1 MSMKPRAKS
10 TDALLPLGGL
20 ADERVLNLSDG
31 PLADGLLADG
41 LLDLLPVG
49 VWVCDR
55 LGVVVRVN
63 RVAAG
68 LWGNSSEPGE
78 PFALFDGALPL
89 FRPDMTPLPPAESP
103 MTQVLATGRG
113 VRGVDAVVE
122 KADGSRVALSIDVD
136 PIKDATG
143 CMTGAIG
150 VVRERPAPQPDPS
163 GERAILEALP
173 TAVYTTDADGRIT
186 FFNQAAV
193 ELWGVRP
200 ELGSSA
206 FCGSWKL
213 SWPDG
218 TPLPHDECPMAIALR
233 ERRPVHGMQAVAIR
247 PDGSSVPFLAMPTP
261 LFDAAGN
268 MVGAVNMLVD
278 ISGRLQADRA
288 AQQLAA
294 IVESSD
300 DAILTKDLNGL
311 VTSWNAGAQ
320 RLFGYTAEEVLGKPV
335 TILIPHDRQGEE
347 PRILAQIRRGE
358 RVEHYET
365 VRRRKDGR
373 LIEISLSVSPVRNG
387 NGRITGASKIARD
400 ITERKRAE
408 ERQRLLMREMEHRLK
423 NMFALSGSV
432 ISLSAR
438 TASTPRELAAAVQQR
453 LQALARAHAL
463 SLPRTIEDAEHLQK
477 ATSLRDLVESIVA
490 PFDLRTGG
498 GASVIEIAGCDM
510 PITGGSVSS
519 FALLLHEFATNAAK
533 HGALSVPGGR
543 VAIDCDVIDD
553 RLVLVWRERG
563 GPRIEGPPEHNGF
576 GALLS
581 RTIVRGHLHGE
592 ITHDWSEEGLT
603 IRLAVP
609 RERIG

>member
-10 TDALLPLGGL
+10 TDALLPLAGL
-20 ADERVLNLSDG
+20 SDERVLDFS
-31 PLADGLLADG
+31 DG

-55 LGVVVRVN
+55 LGTVVRVN
-63 RVAAG
+63 RAAAE
-68 LWGNSSEPGE
+68 LWGRSSEPGE
-78 PFALFDGALPL
+78 PFAPFDRALPL

-103 MTQVLATGRG
+103 MAQVLATGRP

-122 KADGSRVALSIDVD
+122 RADGSRVAVSIDVD
-136 PIKDATG
+136 PFNDAAG
-143 CMTGAIG
+143 RMTGAVG
-150 VVRERPAPQPDPS
+150 VVRERGDPAALPEPGD
-163 GERAILEALP
+163 ERAILQALP

-186 FFNQAAV
+186 FFNEAAV
-193 ELWGVRP
+193 ELWGARP
-200 ELGSSA
+200 ELSSSA

-233 ERRPVHGMQAVAIR
+233 ERRPVRGMQAVAIR
-247 PDGSSVPFLAMPTP
+247 PDGSSIPFLAMPTP

-268 MVGAVNMLVD
+268 LVGAVNMLVD
-278 ISGRLQADRA
+278 ISARLQADRA

-300 DAILTKDLNGL
+300 DAILTKDLDGII
-311 VTSWNAGAQ
+311 TSWNAGAE
-320 RLFGYTAEEVLGKPV
+320 RLFGYAAEEVLGKPV
-335 TILIPHDRQGEE
+335 TILIPHDRQAEE

-373 LIEISLSVSPVRNG
+373 LVEISLSVSPVRNG

-408 ERQRLLMREMEHRLK
+408 ERQHLLMREMEHRLK
-423 NMFALSGSV
+423 NLFALSGSV

-438 TASTPRELAAAVQQR
+438 TARTPRDLAAAVQQR

-463 SLPRTIEDAEHLQK
+463 SLPRTLEDAEHLQK
-477 ATSLRDLVESIVA
+477 STSLRGLVESIVA
-490 PFDLRTGG
+490 PFDMRSDGA
-498 GASVIEIAGCDM
+498 ASVIEIAGCDV
-510 PITGGSVSS
+510 PIAGGSVSS
-519 FALLLHEFATNAAK
+519 LALLLHELATNAAK
-533 HGALSVPGGR
+533 HGALSVPDGR
-543 VAIDCDVIDD
+543 VAIDCDVVDD

-563 GPRIEGPPEHNGF
+563 GRRIEGPPEHEGF

-581 RTIVRGHLHGE
+581 RTIVKGHLHGE
-592 ITHDWSEEGLT
+592 LTHDWSPEGLT
-603 IRLAVP
+603 IRLTVP